1 MHRARTAIATAVF
14 ATVSVTSADELIEVK
29 DGDVIS
35 AEVINSLI
43 QAANN
48 GAPPIPA
55 DAFIGEWGITQY
67 VPFNGQPGNGS
78 CRPSCTLEATVT
90 DSADGLSRFRQDAV
104 VFTQNGTEIDF
115 VQDTYDSFVLSFT
128 NSPASGTMGVIGD
141 TVIFNSSGSF
151 SYYYGKKL
159 SDTEILLQSINSGS
173 NSFNTVLL
181 EKRNIPPTPVNNL
194 AATSVSSVIQLT
206 WTDQSDNEDGFRVER
221 RPPVSN
227 ASWSTL
233 QSLGANVVS
242 FTDSTAATSET
253 WQYRIFAFNSL
264 GDSKTSSVIQHTL
277 ITSGG

>member
-1 MHRARTAIATAVF
+1 MLRARTAIATAVF
-14 ATVSVTSADELIEVK
+14 ATVSVTFADELVQVK

-43 QAANN
+43 SGLSDVQNGFNSVDDLDGIWSCTVYDTGAFGTNTCTSN
-48 GAPPIPA
+48 GALVNSKTGDLTFDRTAKTWVWAGPGSLNDCGTGGAASGSYDVVAGQLLTDLGVYSTTRTSPTT
-55 DAFIGEWGITQY
+55 FLWG
-67 VPFNGQPGNGS
+67 
-78 CRPSCTLEATVT
+78 L
-90 DSADGLSRFRQDAV
+90 
-104 VFTQNGTEIDF
+104 
-115 VQDTYDSFVLSFT
+115 T
-128 NSPASGTMGVIGD
+128 NSFPPSGFNFCTKISTPPAPI
-141 TVIFNSSGSF
+141 
-151 SYYYGKKL
+151 
-159 SDTEILLQSINSGS
+159 
-173 NSFNTVLL
+173 
-181 EKRNIPPTPVNNL
+181 NNL